1 MRIRCLETSV
11 HIFQQILPGPQAQR
25 KQAMASETINIA
37 LDGDVILVIG
47 GVQDGEEEP
56 YVISISRREVLNVH
70 SCYRLQI
77 C

>member
-1 MRIRCLETSV
+1 
-11 HIFQQILPGPQAQR
+11 
-25 KQAMASETINIA
+25 MASETINIA